1 VAAPVR
7 HQRPPVPTVRLVI
20 VAAGSAELAGS
31 AALAPFAPATPVPII
46 GTITSLLLTGTSLLL
61 TGRATPPQP
70 DEPDTRDGRP
80 EART

>member
-1 VAAPVR
+1 VIVAAPG
-7 HQRPPVPTVRLVI
+7 
-20 VAAGSAELAGS
+20 AGSAELAGS